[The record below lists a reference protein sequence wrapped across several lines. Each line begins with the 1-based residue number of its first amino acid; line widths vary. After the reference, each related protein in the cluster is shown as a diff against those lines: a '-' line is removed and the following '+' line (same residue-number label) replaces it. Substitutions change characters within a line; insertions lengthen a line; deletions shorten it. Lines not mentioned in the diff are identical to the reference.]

1 MSSEETILPAPTS
14 VASVKTQVGDPVGP
28 GVPKRIGNYEI
39 RRIIG
44 SGGMGAVYLA
54 VQEQPRRTVAL
65 KIMRSGIA
73 SRAALRRF
81 EYESQLL
88 ARLQHPGIAQIYEAG
103 THDDGTGPVPYFA
116 MEYISGAMWLLEYA
130 DSKKLD
136 TRARLDLFLRTCDAL
151 RHAHRSEER

>member
-1 MSSEETILPAPTS
+1 MSSSEETILPSDPTS
-14 VASVKTQVGDPVGP
+14 VASLKTQVGEAVGP

-54 VQEQPRRTVAL
+54 LEEQPRRTVPL
-65 KIMRSGIA
+65 KVMPTGLA
-73 SRAALRRF
+73 SRVALRRF
-81 EYESQLL
+81 EYQSQLL

-116 MEYISGAMWLLEYA
+116 MEYISGAMWLIEYA
-130 DSKKLD
+130 DAKKLD
-136 TRARLDLFLRTCDAL
+136 TRARI
-151 RHAHRSEER
+151 